1 MNFLYHKEWFVIY
14 VSLKLP
20 KHVNFSNNDKNT
32 LNKIINFFLKKKL
45 QNDFKKSKLTKSY
58 KKNKNVIYKDIFVF
72 LLVLGETLTFF
83 SSLRWRHWH
92 NW

>member
-1 MNFLYHKEWFVIY
+1 MSIFPIMTKIPLI
-14 VSLKLP
+14 KL
-20 KHVNFSNNDKNT
+20 
-32 LNKIINFFLKKKL
+32 LIFFLKKKL

-83 SSLRWRHWH
+83 SSLRWRH
-92 NW
+92 